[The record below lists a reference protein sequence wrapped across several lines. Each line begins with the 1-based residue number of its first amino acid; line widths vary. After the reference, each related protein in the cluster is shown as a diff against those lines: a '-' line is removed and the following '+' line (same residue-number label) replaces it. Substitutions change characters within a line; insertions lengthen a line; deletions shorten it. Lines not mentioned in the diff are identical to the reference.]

1 ENAAS
6 LVAELRS
13 RPNRPDD
20 MSELAAEQSIAFIE
34 NDFME
39 RSQREKALLE
49 QKAKDGEVAIRE
61 LKHIKYKSHK
71 DALKPLKRNTRILY
85 FGLIFIFS
93 IAIAITSFLII
104 NSLYGDNDTVL
115 SVLLSVI
122 PLFVTMF
129 SFSKIEFMKKM

>member
-1 ENAAS
+1 
-6 LVAELRS
+6 
-13 RPNRPDD
+13 
-20 MSELAAEQSIAFIE
+20 
-34 NDFME
+34 
-39 RSQREKALLE
+39 
-49 QKAKDGEVAIRE
+49 KAKDGEVAIRE

-129 SFSKIEFMKKM
+129 SFSKIEFMKKILWRFCASRYRSSLNKALQRTSR